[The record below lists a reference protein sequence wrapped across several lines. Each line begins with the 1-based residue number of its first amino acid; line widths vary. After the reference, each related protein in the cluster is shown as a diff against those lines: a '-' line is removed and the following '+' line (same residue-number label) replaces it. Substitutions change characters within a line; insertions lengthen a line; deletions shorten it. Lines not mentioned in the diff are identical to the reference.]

1 MFALGAK
8 SWDSVLFSSDVSIG
22 KIERHGFVVKSK
34 MKRQLTRG
42 VGLQISTSITS
53 VEDPSPGLSESLP
66 QLVPC
71 PLDGSHTALQI
82 LLSA

>member
-1 MFALGAK
+1 MFGLGTK
-8 SWDSVLFSSDVSIG
+8 NWDSVLFSSDVSIG
-22 KIERHGFVVKSK
+22 KMERHGFVVKSK

-53 VEDPSPGLSESLP
+53 VEDTSPGSSESLP

-71 PLDGSHTALQI
+71 PLDGSHTTLKI